1 MGPAGAGKGTMSDL
15 ILKEYDIPHISTGDM
30 LRDNVRN
37 NTELGNLA
45 KSYMDAGNLVPDDVI
60 IAMVE
65 KRLQEDDCQKGYLL
79 DGFPRTLV
87 QAEAFEKIENKIGKP
102 VECVIALEVGFD
114 TLVERITGR
123 RICPKCGAIYHIHN
137 KPSKIEGICDVCG
150 SELTQRKDDT
160 VEQLTVRMDGYEKST
175 KPVIDFYDKRG
186 IVSYIDASQETAAVF
201 EKVKEA
207 LSKLK

>member
-160 VEQLTVRMDGYEKST
+160 VEQLTVRMDGYEKNT

>member
-175 KPVIDFYDKRG
+175 KPVIDFYGKRG